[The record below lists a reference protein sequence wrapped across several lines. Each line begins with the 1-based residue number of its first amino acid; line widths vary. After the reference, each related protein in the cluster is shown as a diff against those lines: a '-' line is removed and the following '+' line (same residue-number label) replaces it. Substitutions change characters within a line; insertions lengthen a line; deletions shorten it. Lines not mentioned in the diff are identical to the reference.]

1 MRKETM
7 DLGGVTP
14 LIIREF
20 GDGSVKE
27 FTVQLVEKK
36 SDMLLQA
43 VLRNDYGS
51 YVLNLRKNF
60 NRLYFIVNL
69 PLWSA
74 IMSIEENSLNDI
86 MCPKYFIISLHCSLL
101 LFKEVEL

>member
-36 SDMLLQA
+36 SDRLLQA
-43 VLRNDYGS
+43 VLRNDY
-51 YVLNLRKNF
+51 
-60 NRLYFIVNL
+60 
-69 PLWSA
+69 
-74 IMSIEENSLNDI
+74 
-86 MCPKYFIISLHCSLL
+86 
-101 LFKEVEL
+101 

>member
-1 MRKETM
+1 M

-20 GDGSVKE
+20 GDGSVE
-27 FTVQLVEKK
+27 ELTVQSVEKK

-43 VLRNDYGS
+43 VLRNDQGKS
-51 YVLNLRKNF
+51 VLNIKKYL

-69 PLWSA
+69 PSWSA

-86 MCPKYFIISLHCSLL
+86 MCPTTIPHYLSSL
-101 LFKEVEL
+101 

>member
-1 MRKETM
+1 M
-7 DLGGVTP
+7 DTLKKS
-14 LIIREF
+14 LINWWI
-20 GDGSVKE
+20 KI
-27 FTVQLVEKK
+27 

-51 YVLNLRKNF
+51 YVLNLRKIF

-86 MCPKYFIISLHCSLL
+86 MCPTTIPHYLSSL
-101 LFKEVEL
+101 

>member
-1 MRKETM
+1 MRKDTM

-36 SDMLLQA
+36 IRYVIA
-43 VLRNDYGS
+43 GS
-51 YVLNLRKNF
+51 FEK
-60 NRLYFIVNL
+60 
-69 PLWSA
+69 
-74 IMSIEENSLNDI
+74 
-86 MCPKYFIISLHCSLL
+86 
-101 LFKEVEL
+101 

>member
-1 MRKETM
+1 M

-36 SDMLLQA
+36 SDMLLLA

-51 YVLNLRKNF
+51 YVLNIRNNF
-60 NRLYFIVNL
+60 NRLYFYSEPSIVECYNVNRR
-69 PLWSA
+69 
-74 IMSIEENSLNDI
+74 E
-86 MCPKYFIISLHCSLL
+86 
-101 LFKEVEL
+101 

>member
-1 MRKETM
+1 M
-7 DLGGVTP
+7 DLRGVTP
-14 LIIREF
+14 LIIRKLSLVEF
-20 GDGSVKE
+20 DRPVKKL
-27 FTVQLVEKK
+27 TVQSVEKK

-43 VLRNDYGS
+43 VLRNDQGRS
-51 YVLNLRKNF
+51 VLNIKKYL

-86 MCPKYFIISLHCSLL
+86 
-101 LFKEVEL
+101 

>member
-20 GDGSVKE
+20 GDRSVKE

-43 VLRNDYGS
+43 VLRNDY
-51 YVLNLRKNF
+51 
-60 NRLYFIVNL
+60 
-69 PLWSA
+69 
-74 IMSIEENSLNDI
+74 
-86 MCPKYFIISLHCSLL
+86 
-101 LFKEVEL
+101 

>member
-20 GDGSVKE
+20 GDRSVKE

-36 SDMLLQA
+36 SDVIA
-43 VLRNDYGS
+43 GS
-51 YVLNLRKNF
+51 F
-60 NRLYFIVNL
+60 
-69 PLWSA
+69 
-74 IMSIEENSLNDI
+74 EE
-86 MCPKYFIISLHCSLL
+86 
-101 LFKEVEL
+101 